1 MLNKIYAYFMLEE
14 ELVNYF
20 KAKEISNNEKYD
32 EGKIDNLI
40 SDTNFW
46 KLIWIRSLMFTIVPI
61 LCSFISLIIIILSSH
76 FFGVVKIDFWGLVII
91 FSAPIFILFLINIT
105 NTSIVIFESIKKL
118 SLILVYFLNPL
129 RFILNYPLRFFIE
142 LFIAM
147 LYVVGVSI
155 YSVSFTFNSVE
166 TELAIEILKKEKGMT
181 LFVSLLVV
189 HAAIY
194 FFIRVYGQPTR
205 TFRQKLKKIKM
216 QFYLWF
222 CSMLVSSIY
231 IFISIFNTLNGMQAL
246 YFTFVLMISLERVV
260 THYKK
265 LVDFLDDHNMYDELK
280 IELKSEVSKRYNYR

>member
-14 ELVNYF
+14 GLVDYF
-20 KAKEISNNEKYD
+20 KAKEMSNNEKYD
-32 EGKIDNLI
+32 EGEINNFIFDKI
-40 SDTNFW
+40 FW
-46 KLIWIRSLMFTIVPI
+46 KLIWIRSLIFLIVPI

-76 FFGVVKIDFWGLVII
+76 FLGVIKIDFGGLVII
-91 FSAPIFILFLINIT
+91 LSAPIFILFLINIT
-105 NTSIVIFESIKKL
+105 NTSIVMFESIKKFL
-118 SLILVYFLNPL
+118 LILVYFLNPL
-129 RFILNYPLRFFIE
+129 KFILNYPLIFLIE
-142 LFIAM
+142 LFIAGI
-147 LYVVGVSI
+147 YIFGISI
-155 YSVSFTFNSVE
+155 YSLSFTFNSVE
-166 TELAIEILKKEKGMT
+166 TDIAIEIFKKEKGMT
-181 LFVSLLVV
+181 FFISLLVV

-222 CSMLVSSIY
+222 CSMLVSLVY

-265 LVDFLDDHNMYDELK
+265 LVDFLDEYNMYNELK
-280 IELKSEVSKRYNYR
+280 MKLKSEVSKPYNY